1 MKTSTKFAL
10 LFLTILL
17 SACSITPKYHSLG
30 YHIEWKHN
38 FNQKE
43 PRSTTKKIIAENN
56 RESYSIAL
64 KSRGLTTPNHGYPK
78 NRTLTLNHFTI
89 GTTEKL
95 AIAEHPATSKQAQQS
110 KYTSYR
116 AVTEYSQTS
125 DTPITTKQLRKL
137 VPNPPMVVKINQQLQ
152 AIRVAILVF
161 FTVFGCSFFL
171 FLDGIF
177 GNIYV
182 DFNLVFI
189 GLMISTLLLTILVP
203 LESRLFRRRQK
214 IMNELYVKNPEA
226 IQLLKSLDSLYAL
239 LFLIPYLGTPIYH
252 LIRHLTFKKLQSLEP
267 NNPYIELRRRK
278 TKWNVVPGYFSLILT
293 IVSYMVILVL

>member
-1 MKTSTKFAL
+1 LA
-10 LFLTILL
+10 ILL

-56 RESYSIAL
+56 RESFIDEQKAQYLKAQNPGKKEIIA
-64 KSRGLTTPNHGYPK
+64 P
-78 NRTLTLNHFTI
+78 
-89 GTTEKL
+89 EKL

-214 IMNELYVKNPEA
+214 IMNELYVQNPKA
-226 IQLLKSLDSLYAL
+226 IRLLKTLDNMFYVV
-239 LFLIPYLGTPIYH
+239 LILSILGTPIYH
-252 LIRHLTFKKLQSLEP
+252 YIWHNTFKKLKVLEP
-267 NNPYIELRRRK
+267 NNPYIELRKRK
-278 TKWNVVPGYFSLILT
+278 TRWNMMPGYLILF
-293 IVSYMVILVL
+293 YYLVLFLLKLFI